1 MTDIWKMW
9 RHKLACL
16 CLCLSC
22 SMLRRMFYVV
32 WYDWQCFVCLFYD
45 LLSYEVS
52 WSFKIFSWVLG
63 VPSASL
69 IFYLVIFRPVIKLR
83 FFYIYV
89 DVFPFVL
96 ASISGGIEWLMARA
110 LAACLCV
117 AVALWCVLVMYPR
130 EMYFKFDIT
139 RYLGL
144 KYDM

>member
-1 MTDIWKMW
+1 MFMFV
-9 RHKLACL
+9 
-16 CLCLSC
+16 
-22 SMLRRMFYVV
+22 MFYAPAYVLCCMIWLRV
-32 WYDWQCFVCLFYD
+32 LRMP
-45 LLSYEVS
+45 LLWLAVLWGS